1 MEFSNQVTE
10 VVVPFEAHVGV
21 SELGHYVESELTVII
36 IIQNW

>member
-1 MEFSNQVTE
+1 
-10 VVVPFEAHVGV
+10 VVVPFEVHVGV